1 MGRGYANVAA
11 SLPLVNGG
19 HGFGFLASDSGKAV
33 FLMFAGLGIL
43 RGSTVSGLPLGVPV
57 SIGAARVTVSAVGP
71 VDAVPLAGG
80 QSLGV
85 LLGLG
90 VRCGFLV
97 VGHLLGGHI
106 VLGAGG
112 VLGFRPVGFAGIVC
126 GAGLLI
132 DSGGSVERLI
142 SRLILG
148 RDLALNVRL
157 AVLGGLDFIRHRF
170 TVGRE
175 PGAGSIPVKGALCV
189 PGLVCAGLGMRET
202 MFFSGCTAHRF
213 LLPCG
218 VVGGETV
225 RFRVLMVQVAGG
237 LHLVAVVCVLALL
250 VGSTVGVG
258 GRVLCG
264 ILGPLGGVLG
274 QLVNVGVPD
283 GIIF

>member
-1 MGRGYANVAA
+1 M
-11 SLPLVNGG
+11 
-19 HGFGFLASDSGKAV
+19 
-33 FLMFAGLGIL
+33 
-43 RGSTVSGLPLGVPV
+43 
-57 SIGAARVTVSAVGP
+57 
-71 VDAVPLAGG
+71 
-80 QSLGV
+80 
-85 LLGLG
+85 
-90 VRCGFLV
+90 
-97 VGHLLGGHI
+97 
-106 VLGAGG
+106 
-112 VLGFRPVGFAGIVC
+112 
-126 GAGLLI
+126 
-132 DSGGSVERLI
+132 I

-148 RDLALNVRL
+148 TYLSFNVGL
-157 AVLGGLDFIRHRF
+157 AVLGGLNTIIHDFR
-170 TVGRE
+170 T
-175 PGAGSIPVKGALCV
+175 GSKPRSGGIPVKSALCV
-189 PGLVCAGLGMRET
+189 PGLVCAGLGMRKP
-202 MFFSGCTAHRF
+202 MFFSGCTAHGF